1 MIKSMTGYGRSELT
15 IGNAR
20 CTIEIRCV
28 NGRFLDFTARLPK
41 EWSDKEVQ
49 IRELIHGRIDRGTVN
64 VMIRCEDPGGES
76 SLRIDTGLV
85 KAYIQALRQIK
96 EEFHLAGEVSLDQ
109 IVSFAQIFEGADIS
123 MSDADVWVELL
134 PAVVTALNALDEMR
148 IREGAEISRD
158 LYARLDAITDA
169 LLQVERMSAE
179 RIPQERERLRERVR
193 QVITDDGID
202 EQRLHL
208 EIVLLADKLDIS
220 EECVRLRSHLKH
232 LREDMHTGGAVG
244 RKLNFQLQEMNREV
258 NTMGS
263 KSNDASI
270 ARLVVGMK
278 EELERIRE
286 QVQNIE

>member
-1 MIKSMTGYGRSELT
+1 MLKSMTGYGRSELT

-49 IRELIHGRIDRGTVN
+49 IRELIHGRVDRGTVN
-64 VMIRCEDPGGES
+64 VMVRCEDLGGES
-76 SLRIDTGLV
+76 SLRIDTSLAKG
-85 KAYIQALRQIK
+85 YIDALQRIK
-96 EEFHLAGEVSLDQ
+96 EEFHLAGEVSIDQ
-109 IVSFAQIFEGADIS
+109 IALFPQIFEGTVSSSQGPDAWLELQPAMIS
-123 MSDADVWVELL
+123 
-134 PAVVTALNALDEMR
+134 ALDALDEMR

-158 LYARLDAITDA
+158 LSARLDAIAEA
-169 LLQVERMSAE
+169 LVQVEHLSAE
-179 RIPQERERLRERVR
+179 RIPLERERLRERVR
-193 QVITDDGID
+193 QVIADEGID

-220 EECVRLRSHLKH
+220 EESVRLRSHLKH
-232 LREDMHTGGAVG
+232 FREDMQTGGAVG
-244 RKLNFQLQEMNREV
+244 RKLNFQMQEMNREV
-258 NTMGS
+258 NTIGS
-263 KSNDASI
+263 KSNDATI
-270 ARLVVGMK
+270 ARFVVGMK